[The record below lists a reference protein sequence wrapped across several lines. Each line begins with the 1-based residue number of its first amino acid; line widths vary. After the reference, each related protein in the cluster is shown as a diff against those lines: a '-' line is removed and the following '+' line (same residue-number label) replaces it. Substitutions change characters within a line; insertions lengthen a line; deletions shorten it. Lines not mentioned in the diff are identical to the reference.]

1 MELTVSLETICR
13 LILRAKELEAQV
25 PAVDPDDDPDDV
37 DDYDDEGGE
46 ALSVLQDE
54 LNDGVEEEVQA
65 LLDDLAEDQ
74 LAEIVALAWV
84 GRGTYD
90 NSEWND
96 AFEEANSLDPLP
108 CKVRVPYSRVTL
120 LPEGP
125 KLCGRVFIYFVVIL
139 ILRQIFQIVHRSAQ
153 RGRCSCR
160 RNQTPLGIELHAK
173 GQAQPGQDFF
183 QGVLHRGSS

>member
-1 MELTVSLETICR
+1 MELLTPLETICR

-46 ALSVLQDE
+46 ALSVLEDE
-54 LNDGVEEEVQA
+54 LNTGVEEEVEA

-90 NSEWND
+90 ASEWDD
-96 AFEEANSLDPLP
+96 AFEEANTLENQEKIDELMDMPLLAGHLEAGLAAFD
-108 CKVRVPYSRVTL
+108 YSCDGV
-120 LPEGP
+120 
-125 KLCGRVFIYFVVIL
+125 
-139 ILRQIFQIVHRSAQ
+139 
-153 RGRCSCR
+153 
-160 RNQTPLGIELHAK
+160 
-173 GQAQPGQDFF
+173 GQVD
-183 QGVLHRGSS
+183 